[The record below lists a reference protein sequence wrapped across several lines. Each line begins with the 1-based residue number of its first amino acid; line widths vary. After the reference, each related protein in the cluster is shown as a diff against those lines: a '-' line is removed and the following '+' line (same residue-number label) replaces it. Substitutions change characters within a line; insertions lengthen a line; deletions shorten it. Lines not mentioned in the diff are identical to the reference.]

1 MRGCRIKVCN
11 APFLKKCTS
20 SCICNF
26 FYCNC
31 DPCPNCFD
39 ASIEVQQA
47 ADEASDGPCADY
59 NEWMFGMTQEERA
72 SQLAEQYCI
81 DDDGDDNLD
90 VYEALPNI
98 VQLAESLVDQ
108 RVGNQDG
115 SMSCEEFK
123 EAYLEIVPTDLCLHV
138 NSTPYCELDG
148 SCSNATDAETNTTA
162 TTSGAT
168 GNGRQL
174 LAYVVAAAAV
184 VVAPLLM

>member
-1 MRGCRIKVCN
+1 M
-11 APFLKKCTS
+11 
-20 SCICNF
+20 
-26 FYCNC
+26 
-31 DPCPNCFD
+31 
-39 ASIEVQQA
+39 QQA

-72 SQLAEQYCI
+72 SQLAEHYCI

-108 RVGNQDG
+108 RVGDQDG
-115 SMSCEEFK
+115 SMSCEEFN

-138 NSTPYCELDG
+138 NSTPYCELDD
-148 SCSNATDAETNTTA
+148 SCSNATDNGSNMTA

-168 GNGRQL
+168 VNVRQTSL
-174 LAYVVAAAAV
+174 LPFVVVVVAAAVV
-184 VVAPLLM
+184 VVAPLLV

>member
-1 MRGCRIKVCN
+1 M
-11 APFLKKCTS
+11 
-20 SCICNF
+20 
-26 FYCNC
+26 
-31 DPCPNCFD
+31 
-39 ASIEVQQA
+39 QQV

-108 RVGNQDG
+108 RVGDQDG
-115 SMSCEEFK
+115 SMSCEEFN
-123 EAYLEIVPTDLCLHV
+123 EAYLDIVPTDLCLHV
-138 NSTPYCELDG
+138 NSTPYCELDD
-148 SCSNATDAETNTTA
+148 SCSNTTDAETNTNTTA

-168 GNGRQL
+168 GNGPGFFARQASL
-174 LAYVVAAAAV
+174 LPFVVAAAV
-184 VVAPLLM
+184 LAPLWI